1 MDIEILPLEERTD
14 IDQNGRFYRYK
25 LARFKVN
32 GAEHTLRINMK
43 DFNEGKTRQLIEEEA
58 KKIAAIYK

>member
-32 GAEHTLRINMK
+32 GAEHTLRISMK